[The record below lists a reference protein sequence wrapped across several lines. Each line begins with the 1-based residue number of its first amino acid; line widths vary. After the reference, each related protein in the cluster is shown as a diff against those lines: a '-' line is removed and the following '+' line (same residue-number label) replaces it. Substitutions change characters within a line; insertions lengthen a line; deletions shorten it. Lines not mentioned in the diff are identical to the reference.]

1 MTPVEITMIMFASM
15 LVLMLLGL
23 PITFCLGT
31 VGVLATIILWN
42 TRALNVVYFSLMG
55 VSSSIVLTAVP
66 LFIFMGFMF
75 HYSGVASDMFDTIYK
90 WAGGV
95 NGALGAGTV
104 VICAIIAAMIG
115 ISGPTVLSL
124 GVLVVPAMIA
134 RGYDKKLA
142 MGTVMSG
149 GALGFLIPPSLMM
162 IMFGFLGDV
171 SVGKLFAGGI
181 LPGFMLAG
189 IYIVYIMVRCFFRP
203 QDGPALP
210 PDKRASWKE
219 KFISLRFLV
228 CPTLLIVIL
237 LSAIFT
243 GAASPTEAAGLGAG
257 LSMVVAAAHRRFSLK
272 VLNQTC
278 RHAMRITG
286 FAGYITICAII
297 FSKTYTALGATAMI
311 KNLVVGLDVS
321 PLMILIV
328 MQISF
333 FFLGMFLDDIA
344 ILFLCMPIYLPIIKA
359 LGFDPVWFGI
369 LYVLNMQMAYLT
381 PPYGLN
387 LFFMKAVA
395 PPGVTIKHIYTA
407 IIPFL
412 CLQLIALV
420 IVMSF
425 PQLALYLPNL
435 IFNQ

>member
-15 LVLMLLGL
+15 LILMLMGL
-23 PITFCLGT
+23 PITFCLGS
-31 VGVLATIILWN
+31 VGVLATIMLWN

-104 VICAIIAAMIG
+104 LICAIIAAMIG

-171 SVGKLFAGGI
+171 SVGKLFAAGI
-181 LPGFMLAG
+181 IPGFMLAG
-189 IYIVYIMVRCFFRP
+189 IYIVYIMTRCFLRP

-210 PDKRASWKE
+210 PENRASWKE
-219 KFISLRFLV
+219 KFISLRYLV

-243 GAASPTEAAGLGAG
+243 GTASPTEAAGLGAG
-257 LSMVVAAAHRRFSLK
+257 LSMAVAAAHRRFNIK

-286 FAGYITICAII
+286 FAGYLTICAII

-311 KNLVVGLDVS
+311 KNLVVGLDVT

-328 MQISF
+328 MQLSF

-359 LGFDPVWFGI
+359 LGFDPVWFGV
-369 LYVLNMQMAYLT
+369 LYVMNMQMAYLT

-387 LFFMKAVA
+387 LFYMKSVAPKDVTITDIYCSVWPFLLLQAVA
-395 PPGVTIKHIYTA
+395 LILVMLFPS
-407 IIPFL
+407 
-412 CLQLIALV
+412 IAL
-420 IVMSF
+420 
-425 PQLALYLPNL
+425 LLPAML
-435 IFNQ
+435 FG

>member
-1 MTPVEITMIMFASM
+1 MTPVEITLIMFASM
-15 LVLMLLGL
+15 LILMLMGL

-31 VGVLATIILWN
+31 VGVLATIMLWN

-75 HYSGVASDMFDTIYK
+75 HYSGIASDMFDTIYK
-90 WAGGV
+90 WAGAV
-95 NGALGAGTV
+95 NGALAAGTV
-104 VICAIIAAMIG
+104 IICAIIAAMIG
-115 ISGPTVLSL
+115 ISGPTVMSL
-124 GVLVVPAMIA
+124 GVLVVPAMIE

-142 MGTVMSG
+142 LGTVMSG

-162 IMFGFLGDV
+162 IMYGFLCDV
-171 SVGKLFAGGI
+171 SVGKLFAGGVI
-181 LPGFMLAG
+181 PGVMLAL
-189 IYIVYIMVRCFFRP
+189 IYIVYIMIRCFFRP

-210 PDKRASWKE
+210 KEKRASWRE
-219 KFISLRFLV
+219 KFVSLRYLI
-228 CPTLLIVIL
+228 CPGALIAIL

-243 GAASPTEAAGLGAG
+243 GTASPTEAAGLGAG
-257 LSMVVAAAHRRFSLK
+257 LSILVAAAHRRLSLK
-272 VLNQTC
+272 ALSETC
-278 RHAMRITG
+278 RHTMRITG

-311 KNLVVGLDVS
+311 KNLVVGLDVA
-321 PLMILIV
+321 PFAILIV
-328 MQISF
+328 MQLSF
-333 FFLGMFLDDIA
+333 FVLGMFLDDIA

-359 LGFDPVWFGI
+359 LGFYPVWFGI

-395 PPGVTIKHIYTA
+395 PPDVTIKHIYTA

-412 CLQLIALV
+412 CLQMLALV
-420 IVMSF
+420 IVMAF
-425 PQLALYLPNL
+425 PQLALFLPNL

>member
-15 LVLMLLGL
+15 LILMLLGL
-23 PITFCLGT
+23 PITFCLGS
-31 VGVLATIILWN
+31 VGVLATIMLWN
-42 TRALNVVYFSLMG
+42 ARALNVVYFSLMG

-104 VICAIIAAMIG
+104 LICAIIAAMIG

-171 SVGKLFAGGI
+171 SVGKLFAAGI
-181 LPGFMLAG
+181 IPGFMLAG
-189 IYIVYIMVRCFFRP
+189 IYIVYIMVRCFLRP

-210 PDKRASWKE
+210 PENRASWKE
-219 KFISLRFLV
+219 KFISLRYLV

-243 GAASPTEAAGLGAG
+243 GTASPTEAAGLGAG
-257 LSMVVAAAHRRFSLK
+257 MSMVVAAAHRRLNLK

-328 MQISF
+328 MQLSF

-412 CLQLIALV
+412 CLQLIALI
-420 IVMSF
+420 IVMAF
-425 PQLALYLPNL
+425 PQLALYLPGL

>member
-15 LVLMLLGL
+15 LILMLMGL
-23 PITFCLGT
+23 PVTFCLGT
-31 VGVLATIILWN
+31 VGVLATIILWD

-90 WAGGV
+90 WAGGL

-134 RGYDKKLA
+134 RGYDKKLS
-142 MGTVMSG
+142 MGIVMSG

-189 IYIVYIMVRCFFRP
+189 IYIVYILVRCFFRP
-203 QDGPALP
+203 HDGPALP
-210 PDKRASWKE
+210 PENRASWRE
-219 KFISLRFLV
+219 KFISLRYLI
-228 CPTLLIVIL
+228 CPTLLITIL

-243 GAASPTEAAGLGAG
+243 GTASPTEAAGLGAG
-257 LSMVVAAAHRRFSLK
+257 LAMVVAALHRRFSLK
-272 VLNQTC
+272 VLNLTC
-278 RHAMRITG
+278 QHTMRITG

-311 KNLVVGLDVS
+311 KSLVVGLDVS

-395 PPGVTIKHIYTA
+395 PEGVTIRHIYTA
-407 IIPFL
+407 ILPFL
-412 CLQLIALV
+412 FLQLLAL
-420 IVMSF
+420 ILVMTF

-435 IFNQ
+435 IFSP

>member
-15 LVLMLLGL
+15 LILMLMGL
-23 PITFCLGT
+23 PITFCLGS
-31 VGVLATIILWN
+31 VGVLATIMLWN

-55 VSSSIVLTAVP
+55 VSGSIVLTAVP

-104 VICAIIAAMIG
+104 LICAIIAAMIG

-171 SVGKLFAGGI
+171 SVGKLFAAGI
-181 LPGFMLAG
+181 IPGFMLAG
-189 IYIVYIMVRCFFRP
+189 IYIVYIMVRCFLRP

-210 PDKRASWKE
+210 LELRSSWKE
-219 KFISLRFLV
+219 KFISLRYLV
-228 CPTLLIVIL
+228 CPTLLIAIL

-243 GAASPTEAAGLGAG
+243 GTASPTEAAGLGAG
-257 LSMVVAAAHRRFSLK
+257 LSMVVAVLHKRFSLK

-328 MQISF
+328 MQLSF

-412 CLQLIALV
+412 CLQLLAL
-420 IVMSF
+420 IIIMAF
-425 PQLALYLPNL
+425 PQLALYLPGL